1 MNKEIESQV
10 VIYQDNNGEVNV
22 DVQLYNETVWL
33 TQNQLAKL
41 FDRDRTVITK
51 HINKILNE
59 KELDNTVCA
68 KFAHIASDE
77 KTYNTKYYNLDMI
90 ISVGY
95 RVNSKRGIAFR
106 KWATNL
112 LKEYLIKG
120 YSIVYTVFTED
131 CTVNYTMI

>member
-1 MNKEIESQV
+1 MNKEMESQI
-10 VIYQDNNGEVNV
+10 VIYQDENGEVNV
-22 DVQLYNETVWL
+22 DVQLYDDTVWL

-51 HINKILNE
+51 HINKILKE
-59 KELDNTVCA
+59 GELDNAVCA
-68 KFAHIASDE
+68 NFAHTAADGKIYQVE
-77 KTYNTKYYNLDMI
+77 YYNLDAI

-95 RVNSKRGIAFR
+95 RVNSRRGIAFR

-120 YSIVYTVFTED
+120 YSNTVFTKD